1 MDIEHE
7 KENNHNNDQ
16 DDEGDDVDDRKNI
29 EEDEAGTLQHAKVA
43 QATDDAFLL
52 QLMTGQSHGHT
63 ATAVTTTTTKK
74 MMPAVMAV
82 VDSKDQKKGKKT
94 KTPGPLSRTSVD
106 AYNKMKVL
114 SISYERHLR
123 TAVVMTTDGCNEDE
137 KVQTML
143 NDASKALHTIWDEG
157 ASLKTVFASSIEE
170 PLMHLLLI
178 LATTQKSGKTT
189 INDNNNNNSSTTSH
203 ADNLS
208 KKLLQQLVTVDRF
221 ATVVQLTLFGN
232 DALKLA
238 VRDTVN
244 QLIALELSTESKLVT
259 ALSKWKSIL

>member
-16 DDEGDDVDDRKNI
+16 DDEGDDVNDQKNT
-29 EEDEAGTLQHAKVA
+29 EEDEAGTLQHAKAA

-52 QLMTGQSHGHT
+52 QLMTGQSHRHT
-63 ATAVTTTTTKK
+63 ATAVTATTKI

-94 KTPGPLSRTSVD
+94 KTPGPLSRSSVD

-123 TAVVMTTDGCNEDE
+123 TAVVTTTDGCNEDE
-137 KVQTML
+137 KLQTML

-178 LATTQKSGKTT
+178 LATTQKSGKSTD
-189 INDNNNNNSSTTSH
+189 NDNNDNNSSTTSH

-232 DALKLA
+232 DALKQA

-244 QLIALELSTESKLVT
+244 QFIALELSTESKLAT